1 MMPLWTTAIEPETCG
16 WALRSLGTPWVAQR
30 VWAMPVTDAGVG
42 RGGFEFGNAADRA
55 DALDAV
61 IRDDGQPGRVIAP
74 VFELLQAFDEN
85 GNDVAGGCCRDD
97 AAHG

>member
-30 VWAMPVTDAGVG
+30 VWAMPVTDRVLA
-42 RGGFEFGNAADRA
+42 EAASSSATRPTERTRSMPVA
-55 DALDAV
+55 A
-61 IRDDGQPGRVIAP
+61 DDGQPGRVIAP

-85 GNDVAGGCCRDD
+85 GNNVAAGCCRDN
-97 AAHG
+97 ATHG